1 MAFDIVRNSQK
12 MAEDPTPTDVIEKWR
27 KTLLEEGRAAKAQE
41 AGQRALQPAELEA
54 LARKAFEQVSRQ
66 ALGNGVK
73 LGEEDLLMLFGDL
86 SGLGPLL
93 ELISRPDVE
102 DVALN
107 LGHIYVY
114 TTTGG
119 WEHVGNAA
127 PGTGD
132 AIRVLI
138 DRAGQI
144 APTPDHP
151 IADAMIQVMIPTGDG
166 IKRKG
171 VRINYI
177 MQPASPYGDTITLRI
192 SNYRTGEDIQKKGN
206 LALLCSS
213 RLPAITRPVFR
224 PYPFPEGNGVMTP
237 QAANYLL
244 SIMVNGGTLVIAGA
258 TGSGKTFIAN
268 RVLQE
273 VLDFFPKGAIRLFII
288 EDSNEIVLNG
298 WDGSAS
304 TDTGNVVYTVTR
316 PDVRGGPPPITMY
329 DLVRAALRSRPHGLI
344 IGEARGAEAWELI
357 RASATGHGHSAF
369 TIHATSADHVWYRF
383 EQVVRAH
390 PDVTNL
396 SEYDIAR
403 NFAEAVTAIAYV
415 ERSPIYGQVMT
426 EIVEVASI
434 VERSANRPSFSTLF
448 RFDPEKKRL
457 MATGSRPMRKGYR
470 AIELG
475 LPDNYFINS
484 N

>member
-12 MAEDPTPTDVIEKWR
+12 MTEDPTPTDVIEKWR

-66 ALGNGVK
+66 ALDNGVK

-213 RLPAITRPVFR
+213 RLPAITRPIFR
-224 PYPFPEGNGVMTP
+224 P
-237 QAANYLL
+237 
-244 SIMVNGGTLVIAGA
+244 
-258 TGSGKTFIAN
+258 
-268 RVLQE
+268 
-273 VLDFFPKGAIRLFII
+273 
-288 EDSNEIVLNG
+288 
-298 WDGSAS
+298 
-304 TDTGNVVYTVTR
+304 
-316 PDVRGGPPPITMY
+316 
-329 DLVRAALRSRPHGLI
+329 
-344 IGEARGAEAWELI
+344 
-357 RASATGHGHSAF
+357 
-369 TIHATSADHVWYRF
+369 
-383 EQVVRAH
+383 
-390 PDVTNL
+390 
-396 SEYDIAR
+396 
-403 NFAEAVTAIAYV
+403 
-415 ERSPIYGQVMT
+415 
-426 EIVEVASI
+426 
-434 VERSANRPSFSTLF
+434 
-448 RFDPEKKRL
+448 
-457 MATGSRPMRKGYR
+457 
-470 AIELG
+470 
-475 LPDNYFINS
+475 
-484 N
+484 